1 MSGKLIY
8 DTRNMEGFVGLSE
21 LDQMRQAVEKAHEFL
36 VKRNGP
42 GKEFLGWMDLPERC
56 DEGLISEVEE
66 TASALVENSEVTV
79 FIGIGGSYL
88 GAKALIEAVC
98 PSSARKKI
106 VFSGYNMSG
115 TELEELLSELKEK
128 DFSVNVISKSGTTTE
143 PAIAFRLIESLLVE
157 KYGSKGA
164 SGRVVC
170 TNDKDNGALRKIAEE
185 KGYKSF
191 VVPRDVGGRF
201 SVLSPVGL
209 FPAAVAG
216 VDVRSLLKGARAQK
230 EDMAGDD
237 AGNNSAYR
245 YAAMRNILYGKG
257 KVIEIFSV
265 FESYLR
271 YSAEWW
277 KQLFGESEG
286 KDGRGIFPAGCNFS
300 TDLHSLGQ
308 LIQDGKRNIFETFL
322 TVENEGSLCSVPEL
336 KDDVDE
342 LNYIAGMKI
351 KDVNKK
357 AYEAVAKAHFEGGVP
372 NSTICLEK
380 RSAYSMGRLFYFL
393 ETAVAVSAYISGV
406 NPFNQP
412 GVEAYKKEMF
422 RLLGKPGV

>member
-56 DEGLISEVEE
+56 DEGLISKVEE

-170 TNDKDNGALRKIAEE
+170 TTDKDNGALRKIAEE

-209 FPAAVAG
+209 FPAAVA
-216 VDVRSLLKGARAQK
+216 
-230 EDMAGDD
+230 
-237 AGNNSAYR
+237 
-245 YAAMRNILYGKG
+245 
-257 KVIEIFSV
+257 
-265 FESYLR
+265 
-271 YSAEWW
+271 
-277 KQLFGESEG
+277 
-286 KDGRGIFPAGCNFS
+286 
-300 TDLHSLGQ
+300 
-308 LIQDGKRNIFETFL
+308 
-322 TVENEGSLCSVPEL
+322 
-336 KDDVDE
+336 
-342 LNYIAGMKI
+342 
-351 KDVNKK
+351 
-357 AYEAVAKAHFEGGVP
+357 
-372 NSTICLEK
+372 
-380 RSAYSMGRLFYFL
+380 
-393 ETAVAVSAYISGV
+393 
-406 NPFNQP
+406 
-412 GVEAYKKEMF
+412 
-422 RLLGKPGV
+422 